1 MYRDETKEAVREL
14 IVSLEVAM
22 KGANLASARDDF
34 YTLGTLVDLL
44 SAVYKTKGVQTP
56 TFKPFTLYR
65 WTR

>member
-1 MYRDETKEAVREL
+1 
-14 IVSLEVAM
+14 M